1 VRLVLL
7 TISAI
12 LLCGLFAAQAT
23 TYKWVDDKG
32 QMHFGDS
39 IPPKYQRKAHY
50 ELNDSGIVIERRA
63 AQKTAE
69 ERREE
74 RMLVRERAMVLKLK
88 KEKRQRDRVL
98 LDTYTTERD
107 LILARDARLDA
118 VRAQIQLAE
127 SIVRDSNK
135 KIASLEVRV
144 AEIKESNREVPTNLY
159 RDIENHQ
166 QQIALYNVVK
176 ASHEKRQ
183 NTVSMQFNNYI
194 ERFRALK
201 QEQQDRRDKLARE
214 RALDW

>member
-1 VRLVLL
+1 
-7 TISAI
+7 
-12 LLCGLFAAQAT
+12 
-23 TYKWVDDKG
+23 
-32 QMHFGDS
+32 M
-39 IPPKYQRKAHY
+39 
-50 ELNDSGIVIERRA
+50 IVF
-63 AQKTAE
+63 
-69 ERREE
+69 
-74 RMLVRERAMVLKLK
+74 
-88 KEKRQRDRVL
+88 L

-135 KIASLEVRV
+135 KIESLEVRV
-144 AEIKESNREVPTNLY
+144 AEIKESNREVPTNVY

-176 ASHEKRQ
+176 SGHEKRQ

-201 QEQQDRRDKLARE
+201 QEQKDRRDKLARE

>member
-1 VRLVLL
+1 M
-7 TISAI
+7 
-12 LLCGLFAAQAT
+12 
-23 TYKWVDDKG
+23 DDKG

-50 ELNDSGIVIERRA
+50 EMNDSGIVIERRA

-135 KIASLEVRV
+135 KIESLEVRV
-144 AEIKESNREVPTNLY
+144 AEIKESNREVPTNVY

-176 ASHEKRQ
+176 SGHEKRR

-201 QEQQDRRDKLARE
+201 QEQKDRRDKLARE

>member
-1 VRLVLL
+1 
-7 TISAI
+7 
-12 LLCGLFAAQAT
+12 
-23 TYKWVDDKG
+23 VDEKG
-32 QMHFGDS
+32 QIHFGDS
-39 IPPKYQRKAHY
+39 IPTKYQRKAHY

-63 AQKTAE
+63 AQKTVE

-74 RMLVRERAMVLKLK
+74 RMLARERAMVIKRQ

-118 VRAQIQLAE
+118 VRAQIQLVE

-144 AEIKESNREVPTNLY
+144 AEIEASNREVPANLY

-176 ASHEKRQ
+176 AGHEKRQ

-194 ERFRALK
+194 ESFRALK

>member
-1 VRLVLL
+1 MRLVLL

-12 LLCGLFAAQAT
+12 LLCGSFAAQAT

-50 ELNDSGIVIERRA
+50 EMNDSGIVIERRA

-135 KIASLEVRV
+135 KIESLEVRV
-144 AEIKESNREVPTNLY
+144 AEIKESNREVPTNVY

-176 ASHEKRQ
+176 SGHEKRR

>member
-1 VRLVLL
+1 MRLVLL

-12 LLCGLFAAQAT
+12 LLCGSFTAQAT

-50 ELNDSGIVIERRA
+50 ELNESGIVIERRA

-74 RMLVRERAMVLKLK
+74 RMHARERKMVLQMK

-144 AEIKESNREVPTNLY
+144 AAIKESNREVPTNVY

-176 ASHEKRQ
+176 AGHEKRQ
-183 NTVSMQFNNYI
+183 DTVSIQFKNYI

-201 QEQQDRRDKLARE
+201 QEQKDRRDRLARE